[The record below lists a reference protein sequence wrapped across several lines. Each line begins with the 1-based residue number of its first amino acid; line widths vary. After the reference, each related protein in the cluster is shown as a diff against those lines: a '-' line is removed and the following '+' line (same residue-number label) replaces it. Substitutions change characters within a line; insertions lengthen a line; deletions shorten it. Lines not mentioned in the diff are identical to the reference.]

1 MKEQSQNK
9 SSSQFLQSDAGK
21 AKSNSIE
28 VPSIALPKG
37 GGAIKGI
44 DEKFSVNAVNG
55 TAAFS
60 IPLPFSPARGA
71 SPSLSLSYNSGS
83 GNGIFGLG
91 WNLDLPSIKR
101 KTDKGLPQYSD
112 DIDSDTY
119 LFSGAEDL
127 VPLLIFNEANKKW
140 ECEAHINRN
149 LNGIS
154 YKIKRYKP
162 RIEGLFAR
170 IECWTE
176 TVSGKIKWR
185 VITKDNV
192 TTLFGWSDNSVIAD
206 PKDEMKIFEWLP
218 EFVFD
223 DKGNC
228 SQYIYKE
235 EDDIKINPLQLH
247 NKNRLKNG
255 KITYTNRYLQRVLY
269 GNVHPYKQFGDTFPE
284 TGNDEYLFETVF
296 DYGTLKDNDSPEKIN
311 TWDFR
316 TDAFSDY
323 RAGFEIRTTRLCNRV
338 LIFHVFAE
346 LALKSD
352 KSDKRTL
359 VKSINFDYDTTTQ
372 IDFTFLKSITSFGY
386 IKKAGGYSQKNLPPA
401 EFTYQKHDWNSEVK
415 TISSENLVHA
425 PAGLDEGQY
434 QFTDLF
440 NEGLSGILTEQ
451 AGAWYYKHN
460 LSRGRFAQAKL
471 VSPKPSFTGLGSQL
485 QLADLD
491 ASGGKQLVNF
501 SAEPKGYFE
510 FSDEEEWQPFR
521 IFQTLPNINF
531 NDGNTRM
538 LDLNGDGKP
547 DLLMTEEN
555 VFTWYESAGKNGFT
569 NIHRT
574 AKPYDEEAGP
584 NIVFA
589 DSTQSIFLADMSG
602 DGLSDIVRIRNGEV
616 CYWPNLGF
624 GKFGTKVG
632 MDDSPWF
639 DHPDAFNPSYL
650 RLADIDGSGTTDIVY
665 LGKNKFICWSNLS
678 GNSFSKVP
686 FEIEAFPEIHNNAK
700 VTVADLLGNG
710 VACIVWSSPLGK
722 DANSPLR
729 YIDLM
734 NSRKPHIMLGYK
746 NNLGKKVSLEYKP
759 STCFYIEDKLAGK
772 PWVTKLHFPVHCV
785 SKTTVKDS
793 WRKSTFSSSY
803 SYHHGYYDHNER
815 EFRGFGRVEQ
825 TDVEDFGTF
834 ASGNVSSPYITDDHT
849 LYQPPVKT
857 ITWYH
862 TGACTERDRILNQF
876 QHEFFAPGSGL
887 FTENTFPEPDI
898 ADLDLN
904 PGEWCEALRACKG
917 MMLRQEVYELDVDA
931 FSNHEEKRVKL
942 FSTAF
947 HNCHIKCLQPRA
959 QNLHAVFLVTESE
972 AITYNYELD
981 LRQAVLSPDPRIAHS
996 LNLCFDDYGR
1006 ALQTVAVVYPRQV
1019 PFSEPVT
1026 TLEPEQLALIRKVQN
1041 ERHVAC
1047 TETHFTAEL
1056 PDDPDQHR
1064 LPAPC
1069 EVLTYELTSDNSTNG
1084 FAPASGHYFSRDDLR
1099 AFELSDTLPGQGT
1112 SPVRKLDYR
1121 ELPTDD
1127 TAHKRIVE
1135 WVRILYFEDDL
1146 SKAKAFGE
1154 YAWIGLPYETY
1165 KLALTSNLLDAVFG
1179 AKLTADVL
1187 TKLNTSSGSGYE
1199 PGTTLDLS
1207 YTGQWW
1213 IRSGIAGFADDAV
1226 DHFYLPEKYTDPFG
1240 NETRLSY
1247 DKKYDL
1253 FIQSSTDASGNTSG
1267 LATDAGGNPR
1277 FDYRV
1282 LAPIEMVDVNGNHS
1296 EVAVDILGLV
1306 VASAIKGK
1314 KIGTDQWEGDDLTNF
1329 DLALCNPSPHTVQ
1342 VFCFDTVANRAQA
1355 RQWLDRATTRFVY
1368 HFGDKNGK
1376 WEQIMAGACA
1386 IVRERHQPQV
1396 DLDPNTD
1403 TERKHPIQIALE
1415 CSDGTGNVLMKKVQ
1429 AEPDSTLPIADQKL
1443 RWIINGLTVLN
1454 NKGKPVKQYEPAF
1467 SPDFGCEM
1475 PQANGVT
1482 PIMYYDAA
1490 GRMVRTEMPDGT
1502 FSKVEFSP
1510 WQVETFDANDT
1521 VAEPGN
1527 RWYAEKSAATSSTE
1541 DKRAARLASEH
1552 ANTPAQVHLD
1562 SLGREVIAIAHNR
1575 SNGIDEKYLTFTR
1588 LDAEG
1593 KPLWI
1598 KDARGSMV
1606 MQYVFPYAIDNRSVP
1621 QGFVPCYDIAGNLLF
1636 QHSMDA
1642 GDSWM
1647 LMDAAGKPM
1656 LSWDCNER
1664 QFGVNLISE
1673 NRLCFTRY
1681 DALNRP
1687 LEQWLSIDNGAPRM
1701 TERFEYQDGQ
1711 SNDTMNL
1718 NGQLV
1723 LHYDPSGLV
1732 EMVRRDFNGNVL
1744 EIKRRLN
1751 NQPTESLI
1759 DWKGN
1764 NPAAKL
1770 EPETFSQ
1777 LTEYDALNRMT
1788 MQYNWHREEPGKP
1801 VAKYVPGYNERGLLL
1816 SEQLTTHLK
1825 IGSAGIVNGPK
1836 TITTTAIKEIRYN
1849 VKGQKE
1855 LLKLGNGTITR
1866 YDYDDNTFR
1875 LRQLRTTCLKN
1886 GQTEPPFPDFRS
1898 NLIDGRVLQ
1907 QLHYTYDPVGN
1918 ITEIYD
1924 EAYEPVFFKNQQV
1937 EPRSRYIYDSLYRLI
1952 GAEGREGFNPPD
1964 APTQS
1969 ERAPQQV
1976 NLFPLTNQTLRNYSQ
1991 RYVYDSVGNILQM
2004 RHIAAQ
2010 GNWHRRYDYATD
2022 SNRLLHTW
2030 EGDDDWNSINST
2042 NKTSCHYD
2050 THGNIL
2056 NLADVAPDQ
2065 YLQWD
2070 HRDMISSLYLVG
2082 GGMAYYQYDTGKQRT
2097 RKRIVKNAT
2106 GYWERIYLGGYEL
2119 YRRYNGTTLV
2129 EEIESHHLFEGE
2141 QRILLVDDV
2150 IVTSKGLPYP
2160 RPDGLSVKA
2169 QTLFRYQY
2177 ANHLGSACLELDEQ
2191 ADIISYE
2198 EYHPYGTSAYRA
2210 MKNGIEAPPKR
2221 YRYTGMERD
2230 EESGL
2235 SYHTA
2240 RYYLPWLGRWASC
2253 DPFDIIDSTNLYSF
2267 VRANPIS
2274 FSDENGHYS
2283 KGGSTTS
2290 PEYFTT
2296 KLRKWAPL
2304 ALKDRIVSAGATGEG
2319 LSYEEKQ
2326 LTIMRVFIHD
2336 FRESDVNQ
2344 QIVKEVDG

>member
-1 MKEQSQNK
+1 M
-9 SSSQFLQSDAGK
+9 
-21 AKSNSIE
+21 
-28 VPSIALPKG
+28 
-37 GGAIKGI
+37 
-44 DEKFSVNAVNG
+44 
-55 TAAFS
+55 
-60 IPLPFSPARGA
+60 
-71 SPSLSLSYNSGS
+71 
-83 GNGIFGLG
+83 
-91 WNLDLPSIKR
+91 PSIKR

-206 PKDEMKIFEWLP
+206 PKDEMKIFEW
-218 EFVFD
+218 
-223 DKGNC
+223 
-228 SQYIYKE
+228 Q
-235 EDDIKINPLQLH
+235 
-247 NKNRLKNG
+247 
-255 KITYTNRYLQRVLY
+255 
-269 GNVHPYKQFGDTFPE
+269 TFR
-284 TGNDEYLFETVF
+284 N
-296 DYGTLKDNDSPEKIN
+296 
-311 TWDFR
+311 
-316 TDAFSDY
+316 
-323 RAGFEIRTTRLCNRV
+323 
-338 LIFHVFAE
+338 
-346 LALKSD
+346 
-352 KSDKRTL
+352 
-359 VKSINFDYDTTTQ
+359 
-372 IDFTFLKSITSFGY
+372 
-386 IKKAGGYSQKNLPPA
+386 
-401 EFTYQKHDWNSEVK
+401 
-415 TISSENLVHA
+415 
-425 PAGLDEGQY
+425 
-434 QFTDLF
+434 
-440 NEGLSGILTEQ
+440 
-451 AGAWYYKHN
+451 
-460 LSRGRFAQAKL
+460 
-471 VSPKPSFTGLGSQL
+471 
-485 QLADLD
+485 
-491 ASGGKQLVNF
+491 
-501 SAEPKGYFE
+501 
-510 FSDEEEWQPFR
+510 
-521 IFQTLPNINF
+521 FQTLPNINF

-722 DANSPLR
+722 DANSPLL

-947 HNCHIKCLQPRA
+947 HNCHIKCLEPRS

-1006 ALQTVAVVYPRQV
+1006 ALQTVAVVYPR
-1019 PFSEPVT
+1019 
-1026 TLEPEQLALIRKVQN
+1026 
-1041 ERHVAC
+1041 
-1047 TETHFTAEL
+1047 
-1056 PDDPDQHR
+1056 
-1064 LPAPC
+1064 
-1069 EVLTYELTSDNSTNG
+1069 
-1084 FAPASGHYFSRDDLR
+1084 
-1099 AFELSDTLPGQGT
+1099 
-1112 SPVRKLDYR
+1112 
-1121 ELPTDD
+1121 
-1127 TAHKRIVE
+1127 
-1135 WVRILYFEDDL
+1135 
-1146 SKAKAFGE
+1146 
-1154 YAWIGLPYETY
+1154 
-1165 KLALTSNLLDAVFG
+1165 
-1179 AKLTADVL
+1179 
-1187 TKLNTSSGSGYE
+1187 
-1199 PGTTLDLS
+1199 
-1207 YTGQWW
+1207 
-1213 IRSGIAGFADDAV
+1213 
-1226 DHFYLPEKYTDPFG
+1226 
-1240 NETRLSY
+1240 
-1247 DKKYDL
+1247 
-1253 FIQSSTDASGNTSG
+1253 
-1267 LATDAGGNPR
+1267 

-1282 LAPIEMVDVNGNHS
+1282 LVPIEMVDVNGNHS

-1314 KIGTDQWEGDDLTNF
+1314 KIGTDQWEGDN
-1329 DLALCNPSPHTVQ
+1329 
-1342 VFCFDTVANRAQA
+1342 
-1355 RQWLDRATTRFVY
+1355 
-1368 HFGDKNGK
+1368 
-1376 WEQIMAGACA
+1376 
-1386 IVRERHQPQV
+1386 
-1396 DLDPNTD
+1396 
-1403 TERKHPIQIALE
+1403 
-1415 CSDGTGNVLMKKVQ
+1415 
-1429 AEPDSTLPIADQKL
+1429 
-1443 RWIINGLTVLN
+1443 
-1454 NKGKPVKQYEPAF
+1454 
-1467 SPDFGCEM
+1467 
-1475 PQANGVT
+1475 
-1482 PIMYYDAA
+1482 
-1490 GRMVRTEMPDGT
+1490 
-1502 FSKVEFSP
+1502 
-1510 WQVETFDANDT
+1510 
-1521 VAEPGN
+1521 
-1527 RWYAEKSAATSSTE
+1527 
-1541 DKRAARLASEH
+1541 
-1552 ANTPAQVHLD
+1552 
-1562 SLGREVIAIAHNR
+1562 
-1575 SNGIDEKYLTFTR
+1575 
-1588 LDAEG
+1588 
-1593 KPLWI
+1593 
-1598 KDARGSMV
+1598 
-1606 MQYVFPYAIDNRSVP
+1606 
-1621 QGFVPCYDIAGNLLF
+1621 
-1636 QHSMDA
+1636 
-1642 GDSWM
+1642 
-1647 LMDAAGKPM
+1647 
-1656 LSWDCNER
+1656 
-1664 QFGVNLISE
+1664 
-1673 NRLCFTRY
+1673 
-1681 DALNRP
+1681 
-1687 LEQWLSIDNGAPRM
+1687 
-1701 TERFEYQDGQ
+1701 
-1711 SNDTMNL
+1711 
-1718 NGQLV
+1718 
-1723 LHYDPSGLV
+1723 
-1732 EMVRRDFNGNVL
+1732 
-1744 EIKRRLN
+1744 
-1751 NQPTESLI
+1751 
-1759 DWKGN
+1759 
-1764 NPAAKL
+1764 
-1770 EPETFSQ
+1770 
-1777 LTEYDALNRMT
+1777 
-1788 MQYNWHREEPGKP
+1788 
-1801 VAKYVPGYNERGLLL
+1801 
-1816 SEQLTTHLK
+1816 
-1825 IGSAGIVNGPK
+1825 
-1836 TITTTAIKEIRYN
+1836 
-1849 VKGQKE
+1849 
-1855 LLKLGNGTITR
+1855 
-1866 YDYDDNTFR
+1866 
-1875 LRQLRTTCLKN
+1875 
-1886 GQTEPPFPDFRS
+1886 
-1898 NLIDGRVLQ
+1898 
-1907 QLHYTYDPVGN
+1907 
-1918 ITEIYD
+1918 
-1924 EAYEPVFFKNQQV
+1924 
-1937 EPRSRYIYDSLYRLI
+1937 
-1952 GAEGREGFNPPD
+1952 
-1964 APTQS
+1964 
-1969 ERAPQQV
+1969 
-1976 NLFPLTNQTLRNYSQ
+1976 
-1991 RYVYDSVGNILQM
+1991 
-2004 RHIAAQ
+2004 
-2010 GNWHRRYDYATD
+2010 
-2022 SNRLLHTW
+2022 
-2030 EGDDDWNSINST
+2030 DWNSINST
-2042 NKTSCHYD
+2042 NKTTCHYD
-2050 THGNIL
+2050 THDNIL

-2065 YLQWD
+2065 YLQ
-2070 HRDMISSLYLVG
+2070 
-2082 GGMAYYQYDTGKQRT
+2082 
-2097 RKRIVKNAT
+2097 
-2106 GYWERIYLGGYEL
+2106 
-2119 YRRYNGTTLV
+2119 
-2129 EEIESHHLFEGE
+2129 SHHLFEGE
-2141 QRILLVDDV
+2141 QRMLLVDDV

-2177 ANHLGSACLELDEQ
+2177 SNHLGSACLELDE
-2191 ADIISYE
+2191 
-2198 EYHPYGTSAYRA
+2198 
-2210 MKNGIEAPPKR
+2210 
-2221 YRYTGMERD
+2221 
-2230 EESGL
+2230 ESSL

-2304 ALKDRIVSAGATGEG
+2304 ALKDRIVSAGAAGEG

-2344 QIVKEVDG
+2344 QIVKEVDGKKFSYYSNFLQKGKEKTQQKYLDVGLPLDIEHFFFIADLTRYLPDWAIRLAYIHEEQNQAKDTRPAGRTSAFAPEDLFSNELGLIFGNIMSKTPDSADFATELQNYLMEIKTLFTTNKLENGKYLTKERVKDLREIAEKYYGTDNLRTFLKTSKIFEVNEIMKINDNAAVGNFPFYNNKTSADDYKQIKDKELEDFNLGYPSYP